1 MSDEAPKSSRKG
13 SQLFTKRNPPVGAL
27 PGALAIP
34 DGAEP
39 SRVFVM
45 AYKEGALVEKEVES
59 VEELR
64 PLLDE
69 YDVTWVDVHGLG
81 SEETLREIGAL
92 FELHALAL
100 ADVVNVPQRPKT
112 ESYDKHQLVI
122 LGMLRFHD
130 GELAHE
136 QLSLFVGR
144 RYVLTFQE
152 RRGDVFEPV
161 RKRLREGVGV
171 IRSSGADLLGY
182 AIVDVI
188 VDGYYPVLETFAEE
202 LEDLE
207 ERVLLNPRPEV
218 LHQVHQVKRTIQL
231 VRRAVWPLRDALS
244 TLIRDPIPLV
254 TDSARMYLRDTYDH
268 CIQVAEMT
276 ETYRE
281 LVSELTNTYMSVL
294 GQRTNEVMRLLT
306 VVTAVFIPL
315 TFIVGVYGMNFD
327 HMPELHARWGYP
339 LTMLAM
345 LVLAIVLLV
354 FFRWRGW
361 LGGPSDVTIE
371 EDEGE

>member
-1 MSDEAPKSSRKG
+1 MSDEAPRSSRRG

-34 DGAEP
+34 EGTEP

-45 AYKEGALVEKEVES
+45 AYRKDEAVEKEVES
-59 VEELR
+59 IEEIR
-64 PLLDE
+64 PLLE
-69 YDVTWVDVHGLG
+69 QYDVTWVDVHGLG
-81 SEETLREIGAL
+81 DEETLREIGAL

-112 ESYDKHQLVI
+112 ESYEKHQLVI
-122 LGMLRFHD
+122 MGMLRFQD
-130 GELAHE
+130 DDLVHE
-136 QLSLFVGR
+136 QLSLFIGA

-152 RRGDVFEPV
+152 RRGDVFGPV

-171 IRSSGADLLGY
+171 LRSSGADLLGY

-188 VDGYYPVLETFAEE
+188 VDGYYPVLEAFAEE
-202 LEDLE
+202 LEVLE
-207 ERVLLNPRPEV
+207 DQVLLDPRPAV
-218 LHQVHQVKRTIQL
+218 LHRVHEVKRTIQL
-231 VRRAVWPLRDALS
+231 VRRAVWPLRDALN
-244 TLIRDPIPLV
+244 TLIRDPIPLIR
-254 TDSARMYLRDTYDH
+254 DSARMYLRDTYDH

-327 HMPELHARWGYP
+327 HMPELHSRWGYP
-339 LTMLAM
+339 LTLLAM
-345 LVLAIVLLV
+345 LLLSVVLLG

-361 LGGPSDVTIE
+361 LGGGEAAPDD
-371 EDEGE
+371 DERK